1 MVGDEPAAEAVH
13 QGRARCDS
21 QQRSHRGFLSGLAA
35 SEGSQRARHPLP
47 PGGLGRRDRP
57 GDCGLA
63 AGAMNV
69 VAEAPAL
76 APRITAACIAPV
88 AAEIAWGD
96 VAGASL
102 ALVGPPDLPGP

>member
-1 MVGDEPAAEAVH
+1 
-13 QGRARCDS
+13 
-21 QQRSHRGFLSGLAA
+21 
-35 SEGSQRARHPLP
+35 
-47 PGGLGRRDRP
+47 
-57 GDCGLA
+57 
-63 AGAMNV
+63 MNV

-102 ALVGPPDLPGP
+102 ALVGPPDLPGPRRSDVQ